1 MITLHNV
8 QGHPIAING
17 ALIERVDGG
26 PETHVLLVSGTSY
39 IVTESIE
46 DVVRL
51 HREDRAAVQ
60 ALADS
65 YPHEPPAVPSRGPAG
80 SGAGP
85 LRLVGA
91 GAGAGHGEP
100 GAGREHLGDATLHDV
115 PGDGPGDAPGA
126 RLGDAPGDGEGA
138 RR

>member
-8 QGHPIAING
+8 QGHPVAING
-17 ALIERVDGG
+17 SLIERVDGG

-65 YPHEPPAVPSRGPAG
+65 MPRELVSAGPASSLASTPPRDG
-80 SGAGP
+80 ALRLLTSSSASGVPGPDGDGAGK
-85 LRLVGA
+85 G
-91 GAGAGHGEP
+91 
-100 GAGREHLGDATLHDV
+100 T
-115 PGDGPGDAPGA
+115 A
-126 RLGDAPGDGEGA
+126 R
-138 RR
+138 

>member
-1 MITLHNV
+1 MRTLKIGAALADSSSGDARSARQNGQEDEMITLHNV
-8 QGHPIAING
+8 QGHPVAING
-17 ALIERVDGG
+17 SLIERVDGG

-65 YPHEPPAVPSRGPAG
+65 MPHDLVS
-80 SGAGP
+80 AGP
-85 LRLVGA
+85 
-91 GAGAGHGEP
+91 
-100 GAGREHLGDATLHDV
+100 
-115 PGDGPGDAPGA
+115 
-126 RLGDAPGDGEGA
+126 
-138 RR
+138 

>member
-17 ALIERVDGG
+17 SLIERVDGG

-65 YPHEPPAVPSRGPAG
+65 YPSELPATGPRAPA
-80 SGAGP
+80 SSGP
-85 LRLVGA
+85 LRLVGLDAQVPETGRDTA
-91 GAGAGHGEP
+91 GDTAR
-100 GAGREHLGDATLHDV
+100 REG
-115 PGDGPGDAPGA
+115 
-126 RLGDAPGDGEGA
+126 PGDGEGA